1 MLFLSSASIVF
12 SLLCGFFPKGFYH
25 RSFFH
30 AGMWTH
36 PAVCF
41 GHHSVLCMVGA
52 MYLVGCCGCDVFA
65 GVHNDAKPIQ
75 CHGGEVMC

>member
-1 MLFLSSASIVF
+1 MLFVSGASIVF
-12 SLLCGFFPKGFYH
+12 FLLCGFSH

-41 GHHSVLCMVGA
+41 GHHFVLCMVGA
-52 MYLVGCCGCDVFA
+52 MYLVDCCGCDVFA

-75 CHGGEVMC
+75 CHGGC